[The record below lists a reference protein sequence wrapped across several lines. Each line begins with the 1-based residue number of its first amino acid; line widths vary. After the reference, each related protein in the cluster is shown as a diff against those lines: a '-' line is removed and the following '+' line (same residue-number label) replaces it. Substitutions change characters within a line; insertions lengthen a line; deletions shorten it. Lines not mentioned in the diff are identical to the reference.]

1 MISKTTR
8 YGSVDENPRIV
19 AKTAEPN
26 MTVRKTFS
34 LPKRLAASFPKM
46 EAGTANNVTVEAIVP
61 TARKLVKSPELMPA
75 WEKVRNATK
84 TNQQQNNKQTR
95 SID

>member
-1 MISKTTR
+1 MEVLTKIL
-8 YGSVDENPRIV
+8 RIV
-19 AKTAEPN
+19 ATTAEPY
-26 MTVRKTFS
+26 MTVRKTFN

-75 WEKVRNATK
+75 WEKVRNATI
-84 TNQQQNNKQTR
+84 QV
-95 SID
+95 

>member
-1 MISKTTR
+1 MISKTKG

-19 AKTAEPN
+19 ATTAEPN

-61 TARKLVKSPELMPA
+61 TAKLVKAPELMPA
-75 WEKVRNATK
+75 WEKVRNATI
-84 TNQQQNNKQTR
+84 QV
-95 SID
+95 